1 MIRVKFNA
9 HERDTDEFDELV
21 NDVLVSL
28 REKTEVIMNGFSVV
42 PVQVAL
48 EGALEDTTLTVEGY
62 IK

>member
-9 HERDTDEFDELV
+9 HERDTDEFEELV
-21 NDVLVSL
+21 QEVLESL